1 MARSVVRFA
10 VPVLYVL
17 CAVPVFGQETVT
29 LDDVLARAQQQS
41 GRLAE
46 IEARRAAADA
56 VAGGR
61 SAARMPSASL
71 LGGYT
76 RTNHVQEFSIA
87 VPGQPPRVIYPDV
100 PDNART
106 RIDLQWPIYTGG
118 RAEALVRAAKDEA
131 SAVGADLE
139 AVKADLRLDATRA
152 FWALVTARETERVVA
167 RALESLDA
175 HLRDL
180 RSRFEQGLIAPNDVT
195 SAEAQRSRQRLLS
208 IEASNTRAV
217 AEADLRRLIGGDGPI
232 TPAADLETAAANV
245 VAAAPGAERKA
256 LSFRIGAAEAREA
269 AAAAA
274 SRPQVAFGGGY
285 DVARP
290 NPRIFPRAGRWEDSW
305 DASINLSWT
314 LWDGGRRSA
323 DRAEASASTRAVK
336 ARLSEFERQVA
347 FELQQRRLELESATA
362 AIEAAT
368 DGVRSAAETK
378 RVVGERYRAGVVTST
393 DVMDAE
399 LALLQ
404 AELDRTRALAATK
417 LSQARLERA
426 AAR

>member
-1 MARSVVRFA
+1 MQTRLAATVLVA
-10 VPVLYVL
+10 AALCTWPVQ
-17 CAVPVFGQETVT
+17 AQETLT
-29 LDDVLARAQQQS
+29 LEDVLARVQQQS

-46 IEARRAAADA
+46 FEARRAAADA
-56 VAGGR
+56 VAAAR

-118 RAEALVRAAKDEA
+118 RAEALVRGAREEA
-131 SAVGADLE
+131 SAVGEDLE

-167 RALESLDA
+167 RALESVDA

-195 SAEAQRSRQRLLS
+195 SAEAQRSRQRLLA

-217 AEADLRRLIGGDGPI
+217 AEADMRRLIGGDGPI
-232 TPAADLETAAANV
+232 TPAADLESGAANV
-245 VAAAPGAERKA
+245 APAPTGAERKA
-256 LSFRIGAAEAREA
+256 LSFRVGAAEAR
-269 AAAAA
+269 AAAA
-274 SRPQVAFGGGY
+274 SAAYKPQVTFGGGY

-305 DASINLSWT
+305 DASINVAWT

-347 FELQQRRLELESATA
+347 FELQQRRLELASAA
-362 AIEAAT
+362 ASIEAAS

-399 LALLQ
+399 VALLQ

-417 LSQARLERA
+417 LAQARLERA